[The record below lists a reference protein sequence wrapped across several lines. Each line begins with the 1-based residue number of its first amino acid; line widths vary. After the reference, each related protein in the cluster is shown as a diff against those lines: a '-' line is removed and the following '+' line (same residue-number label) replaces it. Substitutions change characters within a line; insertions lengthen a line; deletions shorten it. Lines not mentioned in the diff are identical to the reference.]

1 MKKLSTVLMCVGV
14 ALIAYSGWQVYHAGI
29 DPQTLV
35 EIDWPTPAT
44 ATVGEETA
52 APIMLTNRS
61 WNTARIV
68 GLNHC

>member
-1 MKKLSTVLMCVGV
+1 VKKLSSLLMCVGV
-14 ALIAYSGWQVYHAGI
+14 VLIAYSGWQVYQAGI

-35 EIDWPTPAT
+35 EIEWPTPAT

-52 APIMLTNRS
+52 APILLTNRS
-61 WNTARIV
+61 WSTARVV